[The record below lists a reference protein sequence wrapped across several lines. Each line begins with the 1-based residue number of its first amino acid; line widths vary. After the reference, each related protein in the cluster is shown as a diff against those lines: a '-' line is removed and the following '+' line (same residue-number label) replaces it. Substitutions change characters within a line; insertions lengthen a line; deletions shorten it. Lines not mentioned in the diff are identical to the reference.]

1 MRFIKYKI
9 LFCLLFSFSIGAQE
23 IESGLVKK
31 PKEDLNVT
39 VESIVGQAKNQDK
52 LREFKRLKEV
62 VSVPF
67 NSTPLFLQTLESLK
81 LAEEKKNEV
90 FSRFLPRVTS
100 SVGGGIKSGGLNN
113 DGNSQSRNLNVT
125 QLVYDFGVTGK
136 QVNAAEKEALAS
148 QSKVEGQR
156 TDLLLAIITAIHEVY
171 RAETQLLLSQ
181 GFVDTRRGFLESTKQ
196 REELGGASNADVIR
210 AETKLSEALD
220 KIPVQVKVLK
230 DSRAK
235 LLEFFENTDLNLE
248 LTRLPPINPEKLSIT
263 NDTVQKNYV
272 IKELDNQLNAAVLQ
286 FEAEKNSSF
295 GRFNLQAA
303 YQNTDTNL
311 LSPQEQSSL
320 LLTYQ
325 IDIFTGFERSSKINQ
340 ASYRVSALEFERER
354 QKREL
359 ETQLRQSINSYD
371 AQAASVLSRAELVT
385 GAKLSNKV
393 NKELFE
399 LNKTS
404 INDLFRSQEEYIS
417 AAKNLVDAM
426 VDKNLSFYQML
437 ANFGLLL
444 PMFDLGA

>member
-1 MRFIKYKI
+1 M
-9 LFCLLFSFSIGAQE
+9 LFSFSIGAQE

-125 QLVYDFGVTGK
+125 QLVYDFGATGK

-263 NDTVQKNYV
+263 NDTVQK
-272 IKELDNQLNAAVLQ
+272 I
-286 FEAEKNSSF
+286 
-295 GRFNLQAA
+295 
-303 YQNTDTNL
+303 
-311 LSPQEQSSL
+311 
-320 LLTYQ
+320 
-325 IDIFTGFERSSKINQ
+325 
-340 ASYRVSALEFERER
+340 
-354 QKREL
+354 
-359 ETQLRQSINSYD
+359 
-371 AQAASVLSRAELVT
+371 
-385 GAKLSNKV
+385 
-393 NKELFE
+393 
-399 LNKTS
+399 
-404 INDLFRSQEEYIS
+404 
-417 AAKNLVDAM
+417 M
-426 VDKNLSFYQML
+426 
-437 ANFGLLL
+437 
-444 PMFDLGA
+444 